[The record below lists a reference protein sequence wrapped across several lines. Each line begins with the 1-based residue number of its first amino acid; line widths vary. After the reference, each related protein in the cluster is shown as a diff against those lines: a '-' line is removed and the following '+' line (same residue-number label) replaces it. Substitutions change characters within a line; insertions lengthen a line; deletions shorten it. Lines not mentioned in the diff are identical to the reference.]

1 LAGCENVLDGFCGA
15 GGDSIKLAL
24 NCNRVVSNDI
34 DPRKVKLLENNAAVY
49 GVDNIETTVSDFF
62 EL

>member
-1 LAGCENVLDGFCGA
+1 LDGFCGA

-34 DPRKVKLLENNAAVY
+34 DHRKIKLLENNAAIY
-49 GVDNIETTVSDFF
+49 GVDNIETMVTDFF
-62 EL
+62 

>member
-1 LAGCENVLDGFCGA
+1 LSGCESVLDAFCGA

-34 DPRKVKLLENNAAVY
+34 DPIKIKLLQNNAAVY
-49 GVDNIETTVSDFF
+49 GVDNIETMANDFF
-62 EL
+62 RL